1 MNIALDIVILVIII
15 ANIIIAWKQGFVKM
29 VLRSLTVVVALA
41 AAFMLV
47 VPVRDRLSETDF
59 ASNAQDTIHSSV
71 VDMLDNITDDGEEQP
86 ETEEKDEDKS
96 KSNIVTLLSYA
107 GIDADEI
114 SADIDNWIDTKAED
128 IKISIA
134 DKVAPALL
142 KALLTFIVFTAIFV
156 TVLIVATVAVI
167 LLEKFTELP
176 VLKQANTALGIGV
189 GCVIALVEVCTF
201 VSLTQM
207 LISYNAIGGIF
218 SGVTPESTFLFR
230 FFSNYNIFG
239 LLF

>member
-1 MNIALDIVILVIII
+1 MSIALDIIILVII
-15 ANIIIAWKQGFVKM
+15 AVNIIIAWRQGFVKM
-29 VLRSLTVVVALA
+29 VLRSLTIVVALA

-47 VPVRDRLSETDF
+47 VPVRNHISETQF
-59 ASNAQDTIHSSV
+59 AVNTETKIHAGV
-71 VDMLDNITDDGEEQP
+71 VEMVDSITDDGEE
-86 ETEEKDEDKS
+86 KDEGKS
-96 KSNIVTLLSYA
+96 KADIVTLLSYA

-114 SADIDNWIDTKAED
+114 SADIDNWIATKAED

-142 KALLTFIVFTAIFV
+142 KTLLTFIVFTVIFV
-156 TVLIVATVAVI
+156 AVFVAATVAVI

-176 VLKQANTALGIGV
+176 VLKQANTALGIAV
-189 GCVIALVEVCTF
+189 GCVVALVEVCTF

-218 SGVTPESTFLFR
+218 AGVTPESTFLFK

>member
-1 MNIALDIVILVIII
+1 MNIALDVIILVIIVV
-15 ANIIIAWKQGFVKM
+15 NVIIAWKQGFVKM

-47 VPVRDRLSETDF
+47 VPVRDSLAETGF
-59 ASNAQDTIHSSV
+59 AEKTQETIHTSV
-71 VDMLDNITDDGEEQP
+71 LEMLDNITENEKNDSEENGESQK
-86 ETEEKDEDKS
+86 KD
-96 KSNIVTLLSYA
+96 IVTLLSYA
-107 GIDADEI
+107 GIDGDEI
-114 SADIDNWIDTKAED
+114 SADIDNWIDTKADE
-128 IKISIA
+128 IKVSIA

-142 KALLTFIVFTAIFV
+142 KTLLTFIVFTVIFV
-156 TVLIVATVAVI
+156 AVFVAATVAVI

-176 VLKQANTALGIGV
+176 VLKQANTALGIAV
-189 GCVIALVEVCTF
+189 GCVVALVEVCTF

-218 SGVTPESTFLFR
+218 AGVTPESTFLFK